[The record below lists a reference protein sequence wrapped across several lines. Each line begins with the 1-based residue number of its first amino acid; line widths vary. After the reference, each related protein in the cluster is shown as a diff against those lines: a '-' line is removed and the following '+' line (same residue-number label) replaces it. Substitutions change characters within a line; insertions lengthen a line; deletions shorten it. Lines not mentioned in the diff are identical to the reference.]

1 MNILVI
7 IFYQPLFNLLVWIYN
22 VLPTHDLGWAI
33 IILTLLIRIVLYPMG
48 QKSIKS
54 QRALQTIQPKIDAL
68 KAQYGSDKEGLGK
81 AMMQLYKDEG
91 INPLSS
97 CLPLLIQFPFL
108 IALYAVFQS
117 GLKSN
122 SFDLL
127 YPFVMNPG
135 QLNHVAFGFFDL
147 TSKSIPL
154 ALAAGLAQFWQTRM
168 LMGQR
173 KTQPQPAKSND
184 MAAMMNQQMVYVM
197 PVVTVFIGASLPA
210 GIAMY
215 WLATTIFSGLQQ
227 MILFRQM
234 KKKADVGVVV
244 ADDTNK

>member
-1 MNILVI
+1 
-7 IFYQPLFNLLVWIYN
+7 LVWIYN